1 MIEAV
6 LFDMDG
12 ILIDS
17 EREYDKAMREAITRY
32 GHMITD
38 EFLIRVRGI
47 PVEAF
52 KKSLKLEFGRDFP
65 VEKFRNDF
73 KSIVWQKYQTIWY
86 ACKEWCIPANTISRG
101 K

>member
-32 GHMITD
+32 GHIITD
-38 EFLIRVRGI
+38 EFLLRVRGI

-52 KKSLKLEFGRDFP
+52 KKSLILDFGRVFP
-65 VEKFRNDF
+65 VENFSNF
-73 KSIVWQKYQTIWY
+73 F
-86 ACKEWCIPANTISRG
+86 
-101 K
+101 

>member
-38 EFLIRVRGI
+38 EFLLRVRGI

-52 KKSLKLEFGRDFP
+52 KKSLKLDSSEEIFLL
-65 VEKFRNDF
+65 RN
-73 KSIVWQKYQTIWY
+73 SEMILS
-86 ACKEWCIPANTISRG
+86 P
-101 K
+101 

>member
-32 GHMITD
+32 GHIITD
-38 EFLIRVRGI
+38 EFLLRVRGI

-52 KKSLKLEFGRDFP
+52 KKSLKLSSEEIFLL
-65 VEKFRNDF
+65 RN
-73 KSIVWQKYQTIWY
+73 SEMILS
-86 ACKEWCIPANTISRG
+86 P
-101 K
+101 

>member
-32 GHMITD
+32 GHMRITKD
-38 EFLIRVRGI
+38 SHHFWWEFIRIRLFQSVWLLCPR
-47 PVEAF
+47 
-52 KKSLKLEFGRDFP
+52 RDL
-65 VEKFRNDF
+65 
-73 KSIVWQKYQTIWY
+73 
-86 ACKEWCIPANTISRG
+86 
-101 K
+101 

>member
-52 KKSLKLEFGRDFP
+52 KKSLKLESEEIFLL
-65 VEKFRNDF
+65 RN
-73 KSIVWQKYQTIWY
+73 SEMILS
-86 ACKEWCIPANTISRG
+86 P
-101 K
+101 

>member
-32 GHMITD
+32 GHID
-38 EFLIRVRGI
+38 NGRVFVELRGI
-47 PVEAF
+47 PVEAL
-52 KKSLKLEFGRDFP
+52 KKSETGVRKRF
-65 VEKFRNDF
+65 
-73 KSIVWQKYQTIWY
+73 S
-86 ACKEWCIPANTISRG
+86 C
-101 K
+101 

>member
-32 GHMITD
+32 DNG
-38 EFLIRVRGI
+38 RV
-47 PVEAF
+47 F
-52 KKSLKLEFGRDFP
+52 DQSK
-65 VEKFRNDF
+65 RNSCR
-73 KSIVWQKYQTIWY
+73 SI
-86 ACKEWCIPANTISRG
+86 
-101 K
+101 

>member
-38 EFLIRVRGI
+38 EF
-47 PVEAF
+47 F
-52 KKSLKLEFGRDFP
+52 DQSK
-65 VEKFRNDF
+65 RNSCR
-73 KSIVWQKYQTIWY
+73 SI
-86 ACKEWCIPANTISRG
+86 
-101 K
+101 

>member
-32 GHMITD
+32 GHIITD
-38 EFLIRVRGI
+38 EFLLRVRGI

-65 VEKFRNDF
+65 VL
-73 KSIVWQKYQTIWY
+73 SPTAIGSSLG
-86 ACKEWCIPANTISRG
+86 AIPLAEV
-101 K
+101 

>member
-32 GHMITD
+32 GHIITD
-38 EFLIRVRGI
+38 EFLLRVRGI
-47 PVEAF
+47 PVEAL
-52 KKSLKLEFGRDFP
+52 KK
-65 VEKFRNDF
+65 V
-73 KSIVWQKYQTIWY
+73 
-86 ACKEWCIPANTISRG
+86 
-101 K
+101 

>member
-32 GHMITD
+32 GHIITD
-38 EFLIRVRGI
+38 EFLLRVRGI

-52 KKSLKLEFGRDFP
+52 KKRGIQSFLGSLL
-65 VEKFRNDF
+65 FRVF
-73 KSIVWQKYQTIWY
+73 RSGSSVGSFSRVWF
-86 ACKEWCIPANTISRG
+86 
-101 K
+101 

>member
-32 GHMITD
+32 GHIITD
-38 EFLIRVRGI
+38 EFFLRVRGI

-52 KKSLKLEFGRDFP
+52 RMP
-65 VEKFRNDF
+65 
-73 KSIVWQKYQTIWY
+73 SISN
-86 ACKEWCIPANTISRG
+86 NTASIISIS
-101 K
+101 

>member
-32 GHMITD
+32 GHIITD
-38 EFLIRVRGI
+38 EFLLRVRGI

-52 KKSLKLEFGRDFP
+52 KKSLKLESEEIFLL
-65 VEKFRNDF
+65 RN
-73 KSIVWQKYQTIWY
+73 SEMILS
-86 ACKEWCIPANTISRG
+86 P
-101 K
+101 

>member
-65 VEKFRNDF
+65 VEKL
-73 KSIVWQKYQTIWY
+73 
-86 ACKEWCIPANTISRG
+86 
-101 K
+101 

>member
-32 GHMITD
+32 GHIITD
-38 EFLIRVRGI
+38 EFLLRVIGISPLRFHHLPRGVI
-47 PVEAF
+47 
-52 KKSLKLEFGRDFP
+52 GC
-65 VEKFRNDF
+65 
-73 KSIVWQKYQTIWY
+73 Y
-86 ACKEWCIPANTISRG
+86 
-101 K
+101 